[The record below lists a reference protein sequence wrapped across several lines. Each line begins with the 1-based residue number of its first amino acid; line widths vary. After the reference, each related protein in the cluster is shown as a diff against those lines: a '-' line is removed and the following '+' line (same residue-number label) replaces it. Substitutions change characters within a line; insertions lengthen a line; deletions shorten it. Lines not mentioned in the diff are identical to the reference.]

1 MGLRRREE
9 IRISNSYDNDG
20 EKNITDN
27 NQKQLVLHALPFF
40 FFFIFCSFHSRS
52 RPISDV
58 NDLFCYWIYV
68 DDVKRSQKNVKFS
81 LDLQARSYQ
90 SNS

>member
-1 MGLRRREE
+1 MRTMTATRTSQ
-9 IRISNSYDNDG
+9 IS
-20 EKNITDN
+20 IFN
-27 NQKQLVLHALPFF
+27 NQKQLVLHASHVF

-52 RPISDV
+52 RPIRDV

-81 LDLQARSYQ
+81 FDLQARSYQ